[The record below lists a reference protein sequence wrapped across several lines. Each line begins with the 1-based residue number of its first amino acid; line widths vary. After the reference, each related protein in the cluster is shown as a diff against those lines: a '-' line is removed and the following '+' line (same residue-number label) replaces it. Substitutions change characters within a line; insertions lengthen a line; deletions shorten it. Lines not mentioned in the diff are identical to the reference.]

1 MPSAG
6 WLVTSHRDKSHTWIS
21 EEEKANL
28 SSGNNQDV

>member
-6 WLVTSHRDKSHTWIS
+6 WLVTSHRDKSRPWIS

-28 SSGNNQDV
+28 SSGSNQDA